1 MSEYTEFFIG
11 EGKGEGKKAAMLSYY
26 HIIYIDIDINIYINT
41 RETLK
46 RVSTAK
52 EMNRYLT
59 ISAGCGMQDAKF
71 AFSFFLSFFLDYK
84 AGFVHIIY
92 V

>member
-1 MSEYTEFFIG
+1 MSVYTEFFIG
-11 EGKGEGKKAAMLSYY
+11 GGGAGGERGYHAIMLSYY
-26 HIIYIDIDINIYINT
+26 HIIMDGIDINT
-41 RETLK
+41 RETLE

-59 ISAGCGMQDAKF
+59 ISAGCKVCI
-71 AFSFFLSFFLDYK
+71 FFLSFFLDYK